1 MGLPAAAA
9 GSDVVVARQLIRPQA
24 LVGRTRMSQP
34 NARSFPAIRLE
45 EDHTLVL
52 ESNPDGRHSSFG
64 RAKVTIRFSLLD
76 GRRGQA
82 RASRKLGLG
91 QSEKRPSG

>member
-1 MGLPAAAA
+1 
-9 GSDVVVARQLIRPQA
+9 
-24 LVGRTRMSQP
+24 MSQP
-34 NARSFPAIRLE
+34 NAKSVTTICLE

-82 RASRKLGLG
+82 RASGKLGLG
-91 QSEKRPSG
+91 QSEERPSGAQLSGCDQSLGHQDRASADLKVAS